1 MSEKL
6 KNLGEGIKTTYGFVE
21 TKVRQHFW
29 CLLVL
34 LLVTFILSLT
44 KGSDTDRLSI
54 VSSTLSIVLA
64 FVVVIFSLLHASD
77 MKDLVK
83 QAWQKVEKKSE
94 ETSKNIAEM
103 SEQMKSLSEGS
114 MLPAID
120 TVEVSEADRD
130 YQFDPKNVSWM
141 TLISLYCISKAQEKV
156 GEIDIMYISYEID
169 KDLNQ
174 KLNIN
179 YTTQGIYAL
188 LEGVI
193 YGMMCFFPEG
203 DIVCKEN
210 FVTVKKLPPNFSES
224 VNKRIELEK
233 QTERGKRVFGTLCP
247 TIDECFNV
255 LSRLVV
261 SKEFRE
267 N

>member
-21 TKVRQHFW
+21 TKIRQHFW

-94 ETSKNIAEM
+94 ETSKDIAEI
-103 SEQMKSLSEGS
+103 SGQMKSLSEGARS
-114 MLPAID
+114 PATD
-120 TVEVSEADRD
+120 TVKVSEADRD

-141 TLISLYCISKAQEKV
+141 TLISLYCISKAQEKG
-156 GEIDIMYISYEID
+156 GEIDIIYISYEID
-169 KDLNQ
+169 KALNK

-179 YTTQGIYAL
+179 YTTQGIHAL

-203 DIVCKEN
+203 DIVCAEN
-210 FVTVKKLPPNFSES
+210 FLAVKKLPPNFSEC
-224 VNKRIELEK
+224 VNKRIDREK
-233 QTERGKRVFGTLCP
+233 RSEKGNKVFGTLCP
-247 TIDECFNV
+247 AIDECFNV
-255 LSRLVV
+255 LSRLGV
-261 SKEFRE
+261 SKEFR
-267 N
+267 